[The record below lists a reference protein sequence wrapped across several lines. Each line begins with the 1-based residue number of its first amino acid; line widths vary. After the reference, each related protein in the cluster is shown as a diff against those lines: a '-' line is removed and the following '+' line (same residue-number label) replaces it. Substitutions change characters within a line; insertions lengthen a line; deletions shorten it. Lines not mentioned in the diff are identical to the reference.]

1 MDALQLMRLTAKLL
15 NCDETTIMSALTM
28 ETLAAIGD
36 WISERE
42 SLLSGAA
49 AIIVLLGVLA
59 SAFGILYRHLVRAR
73 NAETAQ
79 EHSGEPAKITLQDL
93 SAPAPYPIHFAQSDG
108 LRIAYSVRGDGPL
121 DIVMTPGII
130 SHLNIMSHMPPFRDT
145 VEAIAGFARVL
156 TFDKRGQG
164 LSDPAVKPPD
174 MAERLHDIEAVMDA
188 AGMEQV
194 VLYGVSEGGP
204 MCLQF
209 AHDHP
214 ERVKGLVLLGT
225 TACWEQSDDFP
236 IGIQGHVLDSLSAAW
251 GTGVLRDVFFPSITR
266 EQMDDKTYQGFEQ
279 LCATRESIRQLI
291 EFMKK
296 TDVRPLLPHI
306 HCPALVIHF
315 GGDLSVPMR
324 LGRAVAEGLP
334 NAEFLEVSGIDH
346 ADLSQSPAGIAR
358 IRQFT
363 AAL

>member
-1 MDALQLMRLTAKLL
+1 
-15 NCDETTIMSALTM
+15 M
-28 ETLAAIGD
+28 EALAAIGD

-59 SAFGILYRHLVRAR
+59 SAFGMLYRHLSKLR
-73 NAETAQ
+73 NADTARAD
-79 EHSGEPAKITLQDL
+79 SGGGSKITLQDL
-93 SAPAPYPIHFAQSDG
+93 TAPAPYPIHFAESDG
-108 LRIAYSVRGDGPL
+108 LRIAYAVQGDGPP
-121 DIVMTPGII
+121 DILVTPGII
-130 SHLNIMSHMPPFRDT
+130 THLNIMSHMPPFRDT
-145 VEAIAGFARVL
+145 VQAIAGFGRVV
-156 TFDKRGQG
+156 TYDKRGQG
-164 LSDPAVKPPD
+164 LSDPAVRPPT
-174 MAERLHDIEAVMDA
+174 MEERVHDIEAVMDA
-188 AGMEQV
+188 AGMDEV

-225 TACWEQSDDFP
+225 TACWEQSEDFP
-236 IGIQGHVLDSLSAAW
+236 MGIEGRALDSLGRTW
-251 GTGVLRDVFFPSITR
+251 GTGVLRDMFFPGITR
-266 EQMDDKTYQGFEQ
+266 EQMDDKTYQAFEN
-279 LCATRESIRQLI
+279 LCATRQSIRQLV
-291 EFMKK
+291 EYMKQ

-315 GGDLSVPMR
+315 GGDLAVPVR

-346 ADLSQSPAGIAR
+346 ADLSQSAEGIAR
-358 IRQFT
+358 IRQFV
-363 AAL
+363 ASL